1 MPINDQFPSG
11 LRILVVDDDTS
22 CLFILEKMLLR
33 LMYQGLI
40 LYQSSHLLI
49 DFLKKVLTFLFY
61 LLFVVTI
68 CSQADVALTILRE
81 RKDSFDL
88 VLSDV
93 HMPGMNGYNL
103 LQQVGLL
110 EMDLPVISKTLLLC
124 FVSKD

>member
-1 MPINDQFPSG
+1 
-11 LRILVVDDDTS
+11 
-22 CLFILEKMLLR
+22 
-33 LMYQGLI
+33 MYQ
-40 LYQSSHLLI
+40 
-49 DFLKKVLTFLFY
+49 
-61 LLFVVTI
+61 VTI

>member
-1 MPINDQFPSG
+1 MLVHSRENASPSHVPRSNSLSKFP
-11 LRILVVDDDTS
+11 
-22 CLFILEKMLLR
+22 
-33 LMYQGLI
+33 
-40 LYQSSHLLI
+40 
-49 DFLKKVLTFLFY
+49 TFYRFSQESFHICVY
-61 LLFVVTI
+61 LPYVVTI

>member
-1 MPINDQFPSG
+1 MAINDQFPSG

-40 LYQSSHLLI
+40 LYQSSHLFI
-49 DFLKKVLTFLFY
+49 DFLKKVHIF

-93 HMPGMNGYNL
+93 HMPGMNGYKL

-110 EMDLPVISKTLLLC
+110 ELDLPVISKTLFLL

>member
-1 MPINDQFPSG
+1 MAINDQFPSG

-33 LMYQGLI
+33 LMYRGLI
-40 LYQSSHLLI
+40 LYQSFLLFI
-49 DFLKKVLTFLFY
+49 DFLKKVHIF

-81 RKDSFDL
+81 RKDCFDL

-93 HMPGMNGYNL
+93 HMPGMNGYKL

-110 EMDLPVISKTLLLC
+110 ELDLPVISKTLFLL